1 MSSTPEPFRRRVL
14 VVEDHLLSIKLFSVL
29 LETRGYE
36 VLQAGTITEAVKL
49 AHGHVPDLILLD
61 MRLPDGSGLDVM
73 QRLRQDNRTEN
84 IPIIVMTA
92 SPIDRDQAD
101 AHEAGCNA
109 FLVKPIM
116 VHDFLR
122 TIDQFLR

>member
-14 VVEDHLLSIKLFSVL
+14 VVEDHPLSIKLFSVL

-36 VLQAGTITEAVKL
+36 VLQAGTITEAVNV
-49 AHGHVPDLILLD
+49 AQAHVPDLILLD

-73 QRLRQDNRTEN
+73 QRLRQHERTEN
-84 IPIIVMTA
+84 IPIIVVTA
-92 SPIDRDQAD
+92 SPIDRDRAD